1 MLITPDR
8 RGYVSEKLND
18 IKVGNILSD
27 DVTSYFLS

>member
-1 MLITPDR
+1 MLIAPD
-8 RGYVSEKLND
+8 GIVYVSEKLND